1 MLFYLFSQYIMSRV
15 ILCYYQQTACIPVY
29 PMYYAGPYYAV
40 YSRQAVAA
48 MIHKCI
54 DKRSAVMPRCRMNY
68 HSLRLIDYKQVIIL
82 INYIKR
88 YVFGEYV
95 CRLSFGD
102 IKRNKVARFQLLIL
116 CGSFPVYKT
125 AALLNKSGGC

>member
-1 MLFYLFSQYIMSRV
+1 
-15 ILCYYQQTACIPVY
+15 
-29 PMYYAGPYYAV
+29 
-40 YSRQAVAA
+40 
-48 MIHKCI
+48 
-54 DKRSAVMPRCRMNY
+54 MPRCRMNY

-95 CRLSFGD
+95 CRLSFGN
-102 IKRNKVARFQLLIL
+102 IERNKVARLQLLIL
-116 CGSFPVYKT
+116 CGSFLVYKT